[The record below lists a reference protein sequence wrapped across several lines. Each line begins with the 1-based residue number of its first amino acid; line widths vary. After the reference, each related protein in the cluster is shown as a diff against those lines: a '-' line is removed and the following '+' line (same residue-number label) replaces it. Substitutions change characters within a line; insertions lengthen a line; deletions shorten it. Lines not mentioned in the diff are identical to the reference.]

1 MRKIMYSLADG
12 RVCITTPVRN
22 SVGERL
28 TTDAEIEQRAW
39 NKLPVEAIN
48 PVWVNENAIPADR
61 YFRNAWK
68 RDFAVDMPKAVEI
81 QKVVLRDLRA
91 PKLVMLDVE
100 FLKAVEAGDTK
111 KQKEI
116 SDKKQALRDVTDDP
130 RLAAAKTPEELKAV
144 IPDIL
149 K

>member
-1 MRKIMYSLADG
+1 MRKISYVAQNGQLHIEHPAYGTRDG
-12 RVCITTPVRN
+12 F
-22 SVGERL
+22 
-28 TTDAEIEQRAW
+28 TDEEVFQRALSLVQSRGVTDI
-39 NKLPVEAIN
+39 KIIDDAD
-48 PVWVNENAIPADR
+48 IPKDR
-61 YFRNAWK
+61 TFRNAWNK
-68 RDFAVDMPKAVEI
+68 DLVVDMPKAVEI
-81 QKVVLRDLRA
+81 QKDTLRFMRA
-91 PKLVMLDVE
+91 QKLLDADVE

-116 SDKKQALRDVTDDP
+116 SDKKQALRDVTNDP